1 MKLQIPEENR
11 IFYII
16 GAVAIFITIVLFIIV
31 PSKKKQEPQPAVT
44 AKAAPIIDEY
54 GINIDS
60 LIKMEKQIPKNETKS
75 KLLADLGVPVN
86 VANIII
92 EKTKNVITPKDY
104 REGLTYY
111 TYTDKKNKLERLIF
125 QFSVFRYVSIGL
137 KDSIT
142 VFEKKEEVKTVRRS
156 IAADINGSLYATL
169 DSLGLASDP
178 LADRLANVIFPSQID
193 FTKLQVGD
201 SFKIIF
207 DDIQVKGKSVDIG
220 NIYAVLF
227 NHRKENFYAF
237 HFKQGSLD
245 DFYDEKANALRE
257 GYLKS
262 PLKFAR
268 ISSRFS
274 TSRLH
279 PVLGVKRPHLGTDY
293 AAPTGTPILAIG
305 NGKIVEIGRNGGFGN
320 LIKIKHNSTYT
331 TQYAHMS
338 KFAAGMKR
346 GSIVKKSQVIG
357 YVGSTGL
364 ATGPHVDFRFWKNG
378 KLVDHTKEK
387 YPISNPIDK
396 KYKSSFFALKDK
408 MLKELNSINSAQ
420 TTKP

>member
-1 MKLQIPEENR
+1 MKLQINEEKR

-16 GAVAIFITIVLFIIV
+16 GAAAIFIAIVLLIFV
-31 PSKKKQEPQPAVT
+31 PSKKKQNGEQSAKV
-44 AKAAPIIDEY
+44 KAAPIIDEY

-60 LIKMEKQIPKNETKS
+60 LVKMQNQIPKNETKS
-75 KLLADLGVPVN
+75 KLLADLGIPLN
-86 VANIII
+86 TANIII

-111 TYTDKKNKLERLIF
+111 TYTNKKDELERLIF
-125 QFSVFRYVSIGL
+125 QFSVYRYVSIGL
-137 KDSIT
+137 KDSVT
-142 VFEKKEEVKTVRRS
+142 VYEKVEEVKTVKRS
-156 IAADINGSLYATL
+156 IAADIKGSLYGTL

-178 LADRLANVIFPSQID
+178 LADKLANVIFPTQID
-193 FTKLQVGD
+193 FNKLQVGD

-207 DDIQVKGKSVDIG
+207 DDIQVGGKSVNVG
-220 NIYAVLF
+220 NIYAVQF
-227 NHRKENFYAF
+227 NHRKENYYAF
-237 HFKQGSLD
+237 YFKQGSID

-274 TSRLH
+274 LSRLH
-279 PVLGVKRPHLGTDY
+279 PVLGVRRPHLGTDY
-293 AAPTGTPILAIG
+293 AAPKGTPILTIG
-305 NGKIVEIGRNGGFGN
+305 NGKIMEIGRNGGFGN
-320 LIKIKHNSTYT
+320 MIKIKHNGNYT

-338 KFAAGMKR
+338 KFAAGMKK
-346 GSIVKKSQVIG
+346 GAVVKKSQVIG

-364 ATGPHVDFRFWKNG
+364 ASGPHVDFRFWKNG

-387 YPISNPIDK
+387 YPIANPIDK
-396 KYKSSFFALKDK
+396 KYKSSYLALKDK
-408 MLKELNSINSAQ
+408 LLKELNSINSTQ
-420 TTKP
+420 TAKP